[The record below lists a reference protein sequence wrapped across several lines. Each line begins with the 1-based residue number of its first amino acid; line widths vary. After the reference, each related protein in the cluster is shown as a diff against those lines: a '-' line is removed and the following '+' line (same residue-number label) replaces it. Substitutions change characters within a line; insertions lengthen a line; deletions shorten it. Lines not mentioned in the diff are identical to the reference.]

1 MYRKDADGDLELA
14 GILLNAKQSASKETV
29 SENGWLT
36 MEQIEKQYKSDTPA
50 QNTLFAKKHFD
61 SKFDEKQGC
70 EVYHYTKKMD
80 KYGGRV
86 EDSPRKDADGDLE
99 LAGTS
104 KETVSENGVEEE
116 EEWKRRRRQRR
127 RRRRKD
133 NNHRSGASERRR
145 SLWAWGQNAEWMW
158 AVLGSEGWVG
168 VEWEM
173 CEWEVARRREARW
186 KQEAR
191 DRRQWLA
198 QARWLEEL
206 WRVAMGGVSEQ
217 Q

>member
-29 SENGWLT
+29 SENGWFP
-36 MEQIEKQYKSDTPA
+36 MEQLEKQYKSYTPA
-50 QNTLFAKKHFD
+50 QNYTLFAKKHGLE
-61 SKFDEKQGC
+61 KFDEKRGC
-70 EVYHYTKKMD
+70 EVYYYTKKMD

-86 EDSPRKDADGDLE
+86 EDSPQEYR
-99 LAGTS
+99 
-104 KETVSENGVEEE
+104 VEE
-116 EEWKRRRRQRR
+116 EEWKRRRRERR
-127 RRRRKD
+127 RRQRTK
-133 NNHRSGASERRR
+133 NNHRSGVSERRR
-145 SLWAWGQNAEWMW
+145 RLWAWGQNAERMW
-158 AVLGSEGWVG
+158 AVLFWEGWVG

-186 KQEAR
+186 MQEAR

-206 WRVAMGGVSEQ
+206 WRVAFGGLIWRRGEDTTVSRSPGPKSSPV
-217 Q
+217 